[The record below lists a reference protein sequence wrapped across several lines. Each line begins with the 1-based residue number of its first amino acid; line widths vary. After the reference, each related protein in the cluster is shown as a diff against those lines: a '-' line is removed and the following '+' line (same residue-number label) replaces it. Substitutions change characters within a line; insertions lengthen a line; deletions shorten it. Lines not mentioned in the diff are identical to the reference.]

1 MDNPGLTFAVALAA
15 GMLTQVLARK
25 VQVPELM
32 LLLGVGVLLGPEV
45 VGLIRPEAL
54 GSALDYVVGMSV
66 AVVLFE
72 GGLNLNLDR
81 LRREQV
87 IVRRLIT
94 IGALV
99 TGMGGT
105 LLAHYVMTWD
115 LRLSLLFGTLVVV
128 TGPTVVTPL
137 VRRISVRP
145 KLRGILEAEG
155 VLLDPIGAI
164 GAVVALEFV
173 MATYGPGTAAGTD
186 ALLGLST
193 TLVAG
198 IALGAIGGL
207 GMGLILRDE
216 ALLPTGLEN
225 VTILALVLVLF
236 EVSEAV
242 RPESGIMAATVAGIV
257 AGNVDSHV
265 EEELRHFKEQL
276 TVMLLGLLFV
286 LLAGTVEL
294 EAIVDLGW
302 RGAATVGALMVLV
315 RPVSVWLCSLGTGLD
330 RREKLLLSWISPR
343 GIIAAAVAALVART
357 LPGSDAQGAAFQAL
371 VFSVIA
377 VTVTVQGGTARWV
390 VDRLGLREGGA
401 GQGRT

>member
-1 MDNPGLTFAVALAA
+1 MHNPGLTFAVALAA

-32 LLLGVGVLLGPEV
+32 LLLAVGVLLGPEV
-45 VGLIRPEAL
+45 AGLIRPQSL
-54 GSALDYVVGMSV
+54 DFALDYVVGMSV

-99 TGMGGT
+99 TAMGGS
-105 LLAHYVMTWD
+105 LLAHYVMKWD

-173 MATYGPGTAAGTD
+173 MATYSAGTAAGTD
-186 ALLGLST
+186 ALFGLST
-193 TLVAG
+193 TVVAG
-198 IALGAIGGL
+198 IVLGAIGGL
-207 GMGLILRDE
+207 GMGLLLRDD

-236 EVSEAV
+236 EVSEAI

-257 AGNVDSHV
+257 VGNMNSHV
-265 EEELRHFKEQL
+265 EEELKHFKEQL

-294 EAIVDLGW
+294 EAIVGLGW
-302 RGAATVGALMVLV
+302 RGAATVGALMVIV

-330 RREKLLLSWISPR
+330 RREKLLLGWISPR

-357 LPGSDAQGAAFQAL
+357 LPGSGAQGAAFQAL

-377 VTVTVQGGTARWV
+377 VTVTLQGGTARWV
-390 VDRLGLREGGA
+390 VERLGLREGGA
-401 GQGRT
+401 DDGSE